1 MNKRNPK
8 IILPVLFC
16 LLFGA
21 CSGSQR
27 EAGKNT
33 PDATDHALTETSSLE
48 ATSDRESGASELTAE
63 STAASVDEAPD
74 YFGEPYIVLGD
85 NMPDFAE
92 EDKTLE
98 AFEYYSELDSL
109 GRCQTAYANICRE
122 LMPTEEREA
131 IGMVKPSGWQTKKYE
146 FVDGKY
152 LYNRCHLIGF
162 QLAAENAN
170 EKNLITG
177 TRYMNVDGMLP
188 FENQVADYVKETDG
202 HVLYRVTPV
211 FFGENLLASGVEMEA
226 FSVEDGGEE
235 ICFHVYV
242 YNVQPGVEINYATG
256 ESRPAAEGP
265 YESADNKNL
274 NHEEPNFK
282 EQEDPKSSE
291 PENDVTAE
299 NNAAEQT
306 AEYILNTNTKKFH
319 LPSCK
324 SADEIK
330 PQNRASYTGGRSE
343 ITEQGYS
350 PCQRCNP

>member
-1 MNKRNPK
+1 MRKYNRGM
-8 IILPVLFC
+8 ILPLLLC
-16 LLFGA
+16 LLFSA
-21 CSGSQR
+21 CSGTQR
-27 EAGKNT
+27 EAGSNS
-33 PDATDHALTETSSLE
+33 PDIAEVHIQETSSKE
-48 ATSDRESGASELTAE
+48 ESSAAEYSSFDRTDAS
-63 STAASVDEAPD
+63 SAAALPD
-74 YFGEPYIVLGD
+74 YSGEPYLILDD

-92 EDKTLE
+92 EDRTLE

-109 GRCQTAYANICRE
+109 GRCGTAYANICRE

-188 FENQVADYVKETDG
+188 FENQVAEYVKETDG

-226 FSVEDGGEE
+226 FSVEDEGEE

-256 ESRPAAEGP
+256 ESRPSAEGP
-265 YESADNKNL
+265 YESADGGKFN
-274 NHEEPNFK
+274 
-282 EQEDPKSSE
+282 QG
-291 PENDVTAE
+291 
-299 NNAAEQT
+299 
-306 AEYILNTNTKKFH
+306 EYILNTNTKKFH
-319 LPSCK
+319 LPSCDSAQDIK
-324 SADEIK
+324 SE
-330 PQNRASYTGGRSE
+330 NRASYTGNRSE
-343 ITEQGYS
+343 LTEQGYS
-350 PCQRCNP
+350 PCQRCRP

>member
-1 MNKRNPK
+1 MKKHSRK
-8 IILPVLFC
+8 MMLPLVFC

-21 CSGSQR
+21 CGGKQE
-27 EAGKNT
+27 EAGSNSS
-33 PDATDHALTETSSLE
+33 DIAEVHIQDTSSRE
-48 ATSDRESGASELTAE
+48 NSSDAE
-63 STAASVDEAPD
+63 SDSFDRMSAPSADAAPD
-74 YFGEPYIVLGD
+74 YSGEPYIILDD

-92 EDKTLE
+92 EDRTLE

-122 LMPTEEREA
+122 LMPTEERQA

-152 LYNRCHLIGF
+152 LYNRCHLIGY

-211 FFGENLLASGVEMEA
+211 FLGDNLLASGVEMEA
-226 FSVEDGGEE
+226 FSVEDEGEE

-242 YNVQPGVEINYATG
+242 YNVQPGVEIDYATG
-256 ESRPAAEGP
+256 ESRPAKEGAN
-265 YESADNKNL
+265 ESAAHSDL
-274 NHEEPNFK
+274 
-282 EQEDPKSSE
+282 SE
-291 PENDVTAE
+291 AV
-299 NNAAEQT
+299 
-306 AEYILNTNTKKFH
+306 YILNTNTKKFH
-319 LPSCK
+319 LPSCD

-330 PQNRASYTGGRSE
+330 SENRASYTGNRSE
-343 ITEQGYS
+343 LTEQGYN
-350 PCQRCNP
+350 PCKRCKP